1 MKIKWIKILLLM
13 ILVICLVA
21 CESETTPKKESPDTS
36 LETTNVE
43 EDIESEEEIIETEEE
58 TPEDE
63 TELVVSEQLDNPV
76 ETNPP
81 EADFE
86 PAFENQTRVNG
97 VRTVTEYSVEKIA
110 EGLDSPWGISPLND
124 GSFAIT
130 QKSGTMKILS
140 VDGELSKDIT
150 GFPEVD
156 SNGQGGLLDVTADTD
171 FDSSRLLY
179 FTFSEPSE
187 EGNLTALGSGILSE
201 DLQRIEDF
209 QVIYRALPYFN
220 SQGHYGSRVVID
232 DNGNLFISTGDRM
245 SDENRMRVQELDN
258 GHGKVVH
265 LTPEGNPVEEGPFDS
280 EIYSLGHRNI
290 QGLSI
295 HPETGELWAS
305 EMGPRGGDELNLIQ
319 PGKNYGWPLVS
330 YGIEYGGSSIG
341 EGISQMEGMEEPVYY
356 WDPVIAPSGMTFYS
370 SNDMPEWQNNL
381 FIGGLRGQHISRL
394 IIEDNKVVGEE
405 RLLKD
410 LGERFRD
417 ITVGNDGKLYT
428 ITDSGNVYRIGK

>member
-1 MKIKWIKILLLM
+1 MKNKWIKLLLIV
-13 ILVICLVA
+13 ILGISLIA
-21 CESETTPKKESPDTS
+21 CESGTTPVEESIDTS
-36 LETTNVE
+36 LETTNVDE
-43 EDIESEEEIIETEEE
+43 VEEEIEIEEE
-58 TPEDE
+58 IPEDE
-63 TELVVSEQLDNPV
+63 TGLVVSEQLDDPV
-76 ETNPP
+76 ESNPS

-130 QKSGTMKILS
+130 QKSGTMKIMS
-140 VDGELSKDIT
+140 ENGELSDDIT

-156 SNGQGGLLDVTADTD
+156 SSGQGGLLDVTSDTD
-171 FDSSRLLY
+171 FENNRKLY
-179 FTFSEPSE
+179 FTFSELSE
-187 EGNLTALGSGILSE
+187 DGNLTALGSGTLSE
-201 DLQRIEDF
+201 DLQNIEDF
-209 QVIYRALPYFN
+209 QVIYRALPYYN

-232 DNGNLFISTGDRM
+232 NDGNLFISTGDRM

-265 LTPEGNPVEEGPFDS
+265 ITPEGEPVDEDPFNS

-330 YGIEYGGSSIG
+330 YGIEYGGSSVG

-370 SNDMPEWQNNL
+370 SNDMPEWKNNL